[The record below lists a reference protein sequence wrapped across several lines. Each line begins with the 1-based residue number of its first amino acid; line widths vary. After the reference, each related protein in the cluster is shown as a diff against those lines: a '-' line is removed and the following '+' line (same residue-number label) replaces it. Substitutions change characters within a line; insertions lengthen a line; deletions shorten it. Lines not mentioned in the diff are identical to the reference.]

1 MYPDFIGIG
10 AQKAGTTW
18 LYRNLQPHPQ
28 IWIPRKEVHYFDQ
41 KIKQAS
47 SFNLRSRFFGKSP
60 EDVRWRRQVRHWTKA
75 HLKDRSLSGLLWTY
89 RYYMRKPDDKWYAS
103 LFELKKRRVAGEIT
117 PAYSMLNNEMV
128 AHAHEL
134 MPEARII
141 FMMRNPIERAWSQ
154 AVMYFDKEE
163 KGAAK
168 SVSEEEFLGR
178 FARRGSH
185 LLTNYLRTLENWGN
199 FYPEEQIFAGFL
211 EDVHFHPDELLDSV
225 YSFLGVDPSFRP
237 RSAKHKIHSRSAD
250 TMPTRLAAHLAGVY
264 REEIERLEGRFGGYA
279 SFWSYCARRLIEAP
293 PKEERIVYPLWNSS
307 LWEDWNNESPADGET
322 GLHSGLLSSIQV
334 AK

>member
-18 LYRNLQPHPQ
+18 LYRNLQPHPK

-41 KIKQAS
+41 KIRQAS
-47 SFNLRSRFFGKSP
+47 SFSLRSRFFGKSS

-89 RYYMRKPDDKWYAS
+89 KYYMKKPGDRWYAS
-103 LFELKKRRVAGEIT
+103 LFEPKKGRIAGEIT
-117 PAYSMLNNEMV
+117 PAYSMLNDEMV
-128 AHAHEL
+128 AHVHGL

-141 FMMRNPIERAWSQ
+141 FMVRNPIERAWSQ

-178 FARRGSH
+178 FARRDTH
-185 LLTNYLRTLENWGN
+185 LLTDYLRTLENWGS
-199 FYPEEQIFAGFL
+199 FYQEEQIFVGFL
-211 EDVHFHPDELLDSV
+211 EDVNFHPDELLGSV
-225 YSFLGVDPSFRP
+225 YSFLGVDPSFKP
-237 RSAKHKIHSRSAD
+237 HSAKRKIHSRSAD

-264 REEIERLEGRFGGYA
+264 REEIERLEERFGGYA
-279 SFWSYCARRLIEAP
+279 SFWNYCARRLIEDP
-293 PKEERIVYPLWNSS
+293 PEEERITYPFWDSS
-307 LWEDWNNESPADGET
+307 LWEDWTNELPADREA
-322 GLHSGLLSSIQV
+322 GLHSGVLSSVEV